1 MVPSCEPPSAM
12 AHAAATGCV
21 RCIATHMQGT
31 GLRNFLR
38 PFRGVSKWYLAS
50 FEWANNLK
58 RATDAF
64 LGPLLSAPHSTDQ
77 AS

>member
-1 MVPSCEPPSAM
+1 M
-12 AHAAATGCV
+12 ARGAATGCV

-50 FEWANNLK
+50 YLASFEWANNLK

-64 LGPLLSAPHSTDQ
+64 LGRLLGAPYFTDQ